1 MRKQISYEVYVKDRS
16 GRWEIHAHYSA
27 AQRKVA
33 EEEAHDLEAMPHI
46 RAVKVV
52 REVYD
57 RGSNQ
62 ADEIVVY
69 QTRETGNQPAAPTAS
84 PPGLN
89 VGPGRTSSGQSRHP
103 AQDDA
108 PRKQSDKQKPP
119 RTVTSPSKPQD
130 IGLIGLILRMLIAIC
145 ASIIV
150 GLAAMIGSAKL
161 LEHLPAMGL
170 SISQGFYDK
179 ASFVAFMLGFMVS
192 AVPIMMMTT
201 GRLKNFTWPGNQKNA
216 KSKTKPTPPARRN
229 ARTAKPSPGFAP
241 FQPGSSMTDIDTTR
255 RETEK
260 DSDRPSF
267 DSLENRADTAPS
279 EGMPDQPDKSPA
291 APTAVKAAR
300 ETMTGFMERS
310 VISLGDSVPSMDAY
324 QKFGVNLYVAG
335 ACDACGEDNALP
347 RDGSRTILHD
357 CISALGTTGKM
368 ADTFCNSVDQYL
380 EEPKY
385 KDMYQTGHES
395 LKLYMRDSDSV
406 GPSVAKAMADWSEK
420 PAPAQ
425 PAAGKALH
433 ALMFTDIVNSTQIT
447 QQLGDHGAQQMV
459 HTHNQIV
466 RTALLNN
473 YGKEVKHMG
482 DGIMAVFPSS
492 ATAVQAGI
500 EIQKNMAN
508 HNARGELVFQIRIGI
523 NAGEAI
529 TEENDLFG
537 TVVQL
542 AARVCG
548 AAKGDEILVSSA
560 VRDTYVGK
568 RAQFTSRGAKE
579 MKGFAEPIE
588 VFAVTE
594 R

>member
-62 ADEIVVY
+62 ADEIVIY

-84 PPGLN
+84 SPGPDM
-89 VGPGRTSSGQSRHP
+89 GPGRTSSGQTRNP
-103 AQDDA
+103 AQDGA
-108 PRKQSDKQKPP
+108 PRKQPDKQKLP

-161 LEHLPAMGL
+161 LEHLPDMGL
-170 SISQGFYDK
+170 SVSQGFYDK

-216 KSKTKPTPPARRN
+216 KAKTKPARPMRRN
-229 ARTAKPSPGFAP
+229 ARTAKSSPGFAP
-241 FQPGSSMTDIDTTR
+241 FQPSSSAADIDTPR

-267 DSLENRADTAPS
+267 DPLENRADTTPS

-335 ACDACGEDNALP
+335 ACDACGEDNALS
-347 RDGSRTILHD
+347 RDGSRAILRD

-368 ADTFCNSVDQYL
+368 AETFCHSVDQYL

-425 PAAGKALH
+425 PAGGKALH

-508 HNARGELVFQIRIGI
+508 HNARGELAFQIRIGI

-568 RAQFTSRGAKE
+568 RAQFTSHGAKE